1 MAESY
6 LVVKWMH
13 VISATVLFGTG
24 LGTAFHF
31 WFACRGGDAAT
42 IAAGSVKMKSAAIIQ
57 PVTGLVL
64 ALAAGYP
71 LGSRW
76 IAAAFVLYGI
86 AGACWIPVAFI
97 QLRLRDIA
105 ERHARAATQVGD
117 EFRSLYRRWFVAG
130 LAGVRRDAGD
140 PVADGEPPL
149 VKGASVE
156 SSPWD

>member
-6 LVVKWMH
+6 LVVKWIH

-42 IAAGSVKMKSAAIIQ
+42 IAAAARATVAADFIFTLPAAIIQ
-57 PVTGLVL
+57 PVTGLLL

-86 AGACWIPVAFI
+86 AGACWIPVVFI

-105 ERHARAATQVGD
+105 ERHAREATQVGD
-117 EFRSLYRRWFVAG
+117 EFRSLYRRWFALG
-130 LAGVRRDAGD
+130 WPAFAAMLAILWLMVSR
-140 PVADGEPPL
+140 P
-149 VKGASVE
+149 S
-156 SSPWD
+156 